1 MEAIKNSPQSCNDFP
16 EKNSVK
22 SFIIYERLKTVSQ
35 MTLTELRSTEVKY
48 KTSMLLACLKTEL
61 THYCISTEPFP

>member
-1 MEAIKNSPQSCNDFP
+1 
-16 EKNSVK
+16 
-22 SFIIYERLKTVSQ
+22 